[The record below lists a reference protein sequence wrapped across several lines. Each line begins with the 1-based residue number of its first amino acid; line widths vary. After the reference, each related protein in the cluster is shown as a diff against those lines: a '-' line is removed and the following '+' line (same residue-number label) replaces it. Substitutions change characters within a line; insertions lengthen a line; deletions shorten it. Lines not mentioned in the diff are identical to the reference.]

1 MRKAVRCRATWA
13 PAYHAKFG
21 NLAVLLALGCVG
33 MDLIV
38 VQGAAD
44 QAVMQGGAAA
54 RHAPP
59 IMPRR

>member
-1 MRKAVRCRATWA
+1 VVAAARDA
-13 PAYHAKFG
+13 PPITKFG
-21 NLAVLLALGCVG
+21 NLAVLLALGCAG

-54 RHAPP
+54 RDAPP